1 MACVP
6 IPGRRK
12 QYQFEAIVKLH
23 SLISVPYVN
32 AVTFAKLR
40 LLGTRNSS
48 QYSPRVE
55 IRNHTVSWN
64 TEHKFLCKF
73 RSNVETTVLEPNIL
87 KISIRMETKGGKS
100 FYKVGF
106 VSVDLA
112 CFTALGNVTSR
123 RRYILEGYNERH
135 KRLDNSLLLVSF
147 SMRQLLGDTCFRPP
161 PENLR
166 NCLIEPPDSDEG
178 DYPSVAT
185 THSENPDSVDC
196 AILDPSLS
204 TVSTLLNSNA
214 MVCPPTVTGSNSA
227 SIDRIL
233 ESIGSTSSEM
243 FPAVQLSRPVGSAHS
258 TTLTN
263 QLLNIARSTTGADSI
278 TTAALLRMVL
288 QGTGDDRLT
297 SGVHHRNPT
306 LSQDQLSGLLTKL
319 LSSQS
324 TTTFPDPIRSIL
336 EPYLTRYTEHQD
348 EVLPSTPSS
357 QPKHLNLSDTGTQ
370 ALQEDDGSD
379 TASKVIISVVPSHS
393 ADPSKQSPSPNVPGR
408 SSSTPTSPDLCSD
421 VGSRAALSD
430 STVTHR
436 LGTAS
441 SSGSGTPVSVS
452 TTPETTPG
460 SSPFHN
466 PSCEGEVKN
475 PVLSVPP
482 ESPASRMDGDAEV
495 NTTIYESFDS
505 TTCHSLPLP
514 PNYSARRRE
523 ASSANATGPALAVRS
538 NFPDYFATDSG
549 LLLPSRRRRLRPTAQ
564 LVFPDSRL
572 ASPYSEVR
580 QSTAVSSAYTS
591 NSDVIPELQHEEHQ
605 VHTTHMI
612 SRHPTQAM
620 SPRKPCPS
628 TCGDS
633 RSSGYQSHSRQSSLE
648 SQQAGSSSAL
658 IPVNPISTVV
668 EWPSTSLA
676 EFVVSSASKTDL
688 VSHSPGSIS

>member
-1 MACVP
+1 
-6 IPGRRK
+6 
-12 QYQFEAIVKLH
+12 Q
-23 SLISVPYVN
+23 
-32 AVTFAKLR
+32 
-40 LLGTRNSS
+40 
-48 QYSPRVE
+48 
-55 IRNHTVSWN
+55 
-64 TEHKFLCKF
+64 
-73 RSNVETTVLEPNIL
+73 
-87 KISIRMETKGGKS
+87 ETKGGKS

-196 AILDPSLS
+196 AILDPSLT

-214 MVCPPTVTGSNSA
+214 MVCPPPTITGSNSVC
-227 SIDRIL
+227 IDRFL
-233 ESIGSTSSEM
+233 ESISSTSPEM
-243 FPAVQLSRPVGSAHS
+243 FPAVQLSRPTGPAHS
-258 TTLTN
+258 TPLTN
-263 QLLNIARSTTGADSI
+263 QLLNITRSTTGADSI

-297 SGVHHRNPT
+297 SGVHHRSPV

-324 TTTFPDPIRSIL
+324 TTSLPDPIRSIL
-336 EPYLTRYTEHQD
+336 EPYLTRSTEHLD
-348 EVLPSTPSS
+348 EAPLTPSS
-357 QPKHLNLSDTGTQ
+357 QPKSLNLSDTGTQ
-370 ALQEDDGSD
+370 ALQEDDDSD
-379 TASKVIISVVPSHS
+379 TASKMIIVPSCS
-393 ADPSKQSPSPNVPGR
+393 ADPSKQLLSPDVPGR

-436 LGTAS
+436 LGTTS

-466 PSCEGEVKN
+466 PSCEGEVKK

-505 TTCHSLPLP
+505 STCHSLPLP

-523 ASSANATGPALAVRS
+523 ASSANAAGPALAVRS
-538 NFPDYFATDSG
+538 KFPDYFATDSG

-572 ASPYSEVR
+572 ASPYAEVR

-612 SRHPTQAM
+612 TRHPTQPM

-676 EFVVSSASKTDL
+676 EFVVSSTSKTDL